1 MKLRTQIL
9 SLAFLLAFLMAGPG
23 LGEGVALAGEGKTL
37 TAEDLRTRLVDHT
50 YFSFGGEGDNKWKS
64 FFYFQPD
71 GTVLAKSWGKSWRVS
86 VKGAWEIRG
95 DLMCSKYENKD
106 WGEGCYEYSEKG
118 DDKLLSTGV
127 SGTNKGKKYVV
138 KLVGRGNV
146 KNLK

>member
-50 YFSFGGEGDNKWKS
+50 YFSSGGEGDNKWKS

-86 VKGAWEIRG
+86 VQGTWEISG

-106 WGEGCYEYSEKG
+106 WGEGCYEYTEKG

-138 KLVGRGNV
+138 KLVGKGNV
-146 KNLK
+146 KNLE

>member
-9 SLAFLLAFLMAGPG
+9 SFVCLSALLMTGVGLA
-23 LGEGVALAGEGKTL
+23 ENVARAGEGKTL
-37 TAEDLRTRLVDHT
+37 VAEDLRTRLVDHT
-50 YFSFGGEGDNKWKS
+50 YFSSGGEGDNKWKS

-86 VKGAWEIRG
+86 VKGTWEISG

-138 KLVGRGNV
+138 KLIGKGNV
-146 KNLK
+146 KNLE

>member
-50 YFSFGGEGDNKWKS
+50 YFSSGGEGDNKWKS

-86 VKGAWEIRG
+86 VQGTWEISG

-138 KLVGRGNV
+138 RLLGKGNM
-146 KNLK
+146 KNLE

>member
-23 LGEGVALAGEGKTL
+23 LGESVALAGEGKTL

-50 YFSFGGEGDNKWKS
+50 YFSSGGEGDNKWKS

-86 VKGAWEIRG
+86 PTSATRQVIR
-95 DLMCSKYENKD
+95 LI
-106 WGEGCYEYSEKG
+106 
-118 DDKLLSTGV
+118 
-127 SGTNKGKKYVV
+127 
-138 KLVGRGNV
+138 
-146 KNLK
+146 

>member
-50 YFSFGGEGDNKWKS
+50 YFSSGGEGDNKWKS

-86 VKGAWEIRG
+86 VQGTWEISG

-106 WGEGCYEYSEKG
+106 WGEGCYEYTEKG

-138 KLVGRGNV
+138 KLVGKGNV